1 MCGLVPLCVHAQPTC
16 AATPCAAHMRSHSPH
31 LPRVSIPCAP
41 PLPFAQPPLT
51 LSPLPRL
58 APCTHPPPYPAS
70 CTQALLQGHCT
81 QLTLAYCAPNP
92 YSFEGMQGVLEQIAE
107 TLPGL
112 NVKTEVS

>member
-1 MCGLVPLCVHAQPTC
+1 
-16 AATPCAAHMRSHSPH
+16 MRSVITNTCPSAC
-31 LPRVSIPCAP
+31 LSI
-41 PLPFAQPPLT
+41 PFAQRPM
-51 LSPLPRL
+51 
-58 APCTHPPPYPAS
+58 PPPRACPVPCAQTPTFPPFPAP

-112 NVKTEVS
+112 NVKTEVCALKGGHGSTKQYQAVHIGADR

>member
-1 MCGLVPLCVHAQPTC
+1 MSGNGYRYIRIFGTQCTVVFCLLLRIRHIGGALEAQPNTTRTSGS
-16 AATPCAAHMRSHSPH
+16 AG
-31 LPRVSIPCAP
+31 
-41 PLPFAQPPLT
+41 
-51 LSPLPRL
+51 